1 MQAVSQII
9 ERNLNRFKVVEN
21 ALWINPEKDQC
32 WQPVKKLSRN
42 LTLFTQD
49 FGTFAFLKQTGEA
62 TQFDAFPAA
71 MPASYDWIIIN
82 QPRQKALLRM
92 LIDCVAPLLAND
104 GVVWL
109 AGENKAGIKS
119 ADKLLKAR
127 FTRVRKLDNARHCT
141 LYEVAAASTSRDFEP
156 AKYREKWLLHVNP
169 HEIRVVSYPGVFAH
183 GRLDAGTSLLL
194 QALSGL
200 ELTGEVLDFAC
211 GAGIIGAFI
220 AKDNPGSRLSLLDTS
235 ALALRSS
242 EETFSA
248 NQLQASNIASDGLS
262 ELSGKYDFIVSNPP
276 FHAGVKTD
284 NQLGVR
290 LLDSAH
296 QFLNPGGTL
305 IIVANTH
312 LPYEKLLSHT
322 FGHQRQLMANDRYKV
337 IAATI

>member
-1 MQAVSQII
+1 MQLVSQII
-9 ERNLNRFKVVEN
+9 ERNLSRSPTGKN

-32 WQPVKKLSRN
+32 WKSAGERCAK

-49 FGTFAFLKQTGEA
+49 YGAFGFLEQTGA
-62 TQFDAFPAA
+62 DTRFSAFP
-71 MPASYDWIIIN
+71 PATSENYQWIIIN

-92 LIDCVAPLLAND
+92 LIDCAAGLLADD

-127 FTRVRKLDNARHCT
+127 FGRLKKLDNARHCT
-141 LYEVAAASTSRDFEP
+141 LFEAGQVSGSRVFEP
-156 AKYREKWLLHVNP
+156 TEYRDKWLLDVKP

-194 QALSGL
+194 QALRGM

-220 AKDNPGSRLSLLDTS
+220 AKDKPGCRLSLLDTN

-248 NQLQASNIASDGLS
+248 NQLQATCIASDGLN
-262 ELSGKYDFIVSNPP
+262 ELTGKYDFIVSNPP
-276 FHAGVKTD
+276 IHAGVKTD

-290 LLDSAH
+290 LLGSAH

-305 IIVANTH
+305 IIVANIH
-312 LPYEKLLSHT
+312 LPYENLLSRT
-322 FGHQRQLMANDRYKV
+322 FRHRRQLLENDRYKV